1 MKAILIIAH
10 HCILPGAYKGFEEIL
25 DKLHH
30 DLPGTRVAST
40 SLLDLEN
47 DLRTLLRE
55 DVESVTLLP
64 FLLLNGQHA
73 KNDVP
78 RVVAKLQAEFPQIPI
93 SLLPCLGDWKE
104 FANMVVAGLCTAQI
118 DERTDLRSYRR
129 KTKDKYLSSL
139 VSRLSSKSS
148 LFSVELNLEGR
159 NVLVVGGGRIALR
172 KVKTL
177 LPTGARITVVAPQFD
192 PEFDYLRR
200 ENEASPLQTKD
211 ERVSLKN
218 DISLV
223 SRPTLVAMRTKGL
236 RPKCCPLSSLVLE
249 QRPYATDDL
258 RGVFMVFI
266 CTDQPTVNAQVS
278 NDARARR
285 ILVNNACDYLDG
297 DFIVPARMD
306 FGENIAVTV
315 STQGR
320 APSLAKKLKQKIQTE
335 WAEGLEKEE
344 NAFFAQK

>member
-10 HCILPGAYKGFEEIL
+10 HCILPGAYKGFEGIL

-64 FLLLNGQHA
+64 FLLLNGQHT

-78 RVVAKLQAEFPQIPI
+78 RVVAKLQEEFPQIPI
-93 SLLPCLGDWKE
+93 TLMPCLGDWKE
-104 FANMVVAGLCTAQI
+104 FSDMVVAGIRNAQK
-118 DERTDLRSYRR
+118 ETVRQ
-129 KTKDKYLSSL
+129 SSNSTL
-139 VSRLSSKSS
+139 HTTHSTSHTSN
-148 LFSVELNLEGR
+148 LFSIELNLEGR

-177 LPTGARITVVAPQFD
+177 LPTGAHITVVAPQID
-192 PEFDYLRR
+192 PEFTTIP
-200 ENEASPLQTKD
+200 SI
-211 ERVSLKN
+211 VLKN
-218 DISLV
+218 
-223 SRPTLVAMRTKGL
+223 
-236 RPKCCPLSSLVLE
+236 
-249 QRPYATDDL
+249 RPYEPLDL
-258 RGVFMVFI
+258 RGIFMVFI
-266 CTDQPTVNAQVS
+266 CTDKPAVNARVS

-320 APSLAKKLKQKIQTE
+320 APSLAKKLKQKIQSE
-335 WAEGLEKEE
+335 WAEGLEQVEREFGK
-344 NAFFAQK
+344 

>member
-25 DKLHH
+25 DQLHH
-30 DLPGTRVAST
+30 DMPGTRVAST

-47 DLRTLLRE
+47 DLRALLRE

-64 FLLLNGQHA
+64 YLLLNGQHT

-78 RVVAKLQAEFPQIPI
+78 KVVARLQAEYPQIPI
-93 SLLPCLGDWKE
+93 TLLPCLGDWKE
-104 FANMVVAGLCTAQI
+104 FAGMVVSGIRNAQKENKKAHDQNGLAKS
-118 DERTDLRSYRR
+118 DN
-129 KTKDKYLSSL
+129 LSDTLNVVASP
-139 VSRLSSKSS
+139 VGAKQSISSNSNF
-148 LFSVELNLEGR
+148 FSIELNLEGR

-192 PEFDYLRR
+192 PEFKSLDPST
-200 ENEASPLQTKD
+200 SPCGSAQKD
-211 ERVSLKN
+211 SLT
-218 DISLV
+218 SV
-223 SRPTLVAMRTKGL
+223 TLIKRAYE
-236 RPKCCPLSSLVLE
+236 PL
-249 QRPYATDDL
+249 DL
-258 RGVFMVFI
+258 RCVFMVFI

-320 APSLAKKLKQKIQTE
+320 APSLAKKLKQKIQAE
-335 WAEGLEKEE
+335 WAEGLEQVEKEFYE
-344 NAFFAQK
+344 S

>member
-1 MKAILIIAH
+1 M
-10 HCILPGAYKGFEEIL
+10 

-64 FLLLNGQHA
+64 YLLLNGQHT

-78 RVVAKLQAEFPQIPI
+78 KVVAHLQAEFPQIPI
-93 SLLPCLGDWKE
+93 TLLPCLGDWKE
-104 FANMVVAGLCTAQI
+104 FADMVVAGVRSAQMAHSQSAGATSHPKAPQ
-118 DERTDLRSYRR
+118 ERAH
-129 KTKDKYLSSL
+129 SSN
-139 VSRLSSKSS
+139 
-148 LFSVELNLEGR
+148 LFSIELNLEGK

-192 PEFDYLRR
+192 PEF
-200 ENEASPLQTKD
+200 AA
-211 ERVSLKN
+211 
-218 DISLV
+218 
-223 SRPTLVAMRTKGL
+223 RP
-236 RPKCCPLSSLVLE
+236 SLVLKN
-249 QRPYATDDL
+249 RPYEPLDL
-258 RGVFMVFI
+258 RGIFMVFI
-266 CTDQPTVNAQVS
+266 CTDQPAVNAQVS

-320 APSLAKKLKQKIQTE
+320 APSLAKKLKQKIQAD
-335 WAEGLEKEE
+335 WAEGLEQIERNFDK
-344 NAFFAQK
+344 

>member
-25 DKLHH
+25 DRLHH

-64 FLLLNGQHA
+64 YLLLNGQHT

-78 RVVAKLQAEFPQIPI
+78 RVVAKLQVEFPQIPI
-93 SLLPCLGDWKE
+93 TLLPCLGDWKE
-104 FANMVVAGLCTAQI
+104 FSSMVVAGVRSAQL
-118 DERTDLRSYRR
+118 DEKKSAE
-129 KTKDKYLSSL
+129 SL
-139 VSRLSSKSS
+139 VSRPSSNSN
-148 LFSVELNLEGR
+148 LFSIELNLEGR

-177 LPTGARITVVAPQFD
+177 IPTGAHITVVAPQLD
-192 PEFDYLRR
+192 PEFETLKTGDKVPELSRGA
-200 ENEASPLQTKD
+200 EASIT
-211 ERVSLKN
+211 LK
-218 DISLV
+218 
-223 SRPTLVAMRTKGL
+223 K
-236 RPKCCPLSSLVLE
+236 
-249 QRPYATDDL
+249 RPYEPLDL
-258 RGVFMVFI
+258 RCVFMVFI
-266 CTDQPTVNAQVS
+266 CTDQPAVNAQVS

-335 WAEGLEKEE
+335 WAEGLEKVERE
-344 NAFFAQK
+344 FGKS

>member
-1 MKAILIIAH
+1 MKAVLIIAH
-10 HCILPGAYKGFEEIL
+10 HCILPGAYKGFETIL
-25 DKLHH
+25 DRLHH
-30 DLPGTRVAST
+30 DMPGTRVAST

-64 FLLLNGQHA
+64 FLLLNGQHS

-93 SLLPCLGDWKE
+93 TLMPCLGDWKE
-104 FANMVVAGLCTAQI
+104 FANMVVEGVRNAQNAGA
-118 DERTDLRSYRR
+118 RSHE
-129 KTKDKYLSSL
+129 TSNSSL
-139 VSRLSSKSS
+139 KAPLARPHSSS
-148 LFSVELNLEGR
+148 LFSIELNLEDK

-192 PEFDYLRR
+192 PEFESL
-200 ENEASPLQTKD
+200 ASGYSTV
-211 ERVSLKN
+211 VSLK
-218 DISLV
+218 V
-223 SRPTLVAMRTKGL
+223 
-236 RPKCCPLSSLVLE
+236 
-249 QRPYATDDL
+249 RPYEPLDL

-266 CTDQPTVNAQVS
+266 CTDQPAVNAQVS

-320 APSLAKKLKQKIQTE
+320 APSLAKKLKQKIQAE
-335 WAEGLEKEE
+335 WAEGLEQVERDFK
-344 NAFFAQK
+344 

>member
-25 DKLHH
+25 DRLHH

-64 FLLLNGQHA
+64 YLLLNGQHT

-78 RVVAKLQAEFPQIPI
+78 RVVAKLQEEFPQIPI
-93 SLLPCLGDWKE
+93 TLLPCLGDWKE
-104 FANMVVAGLCTAQI
+104 FSSMVVCGIRNAQL
-118 DERTDLRSYRR
+118 DEKKPSE
-129 KTKDKYLSSL
+129 SL
-139 VSRLSSKSS
+139 VSRLSSKTSN
-148 LFSVELNLEGR
+148 LFSIELNLEGR

-177 LPTGARITVVAPQFD
+177 IPTGAHITVVAPQID
-192 PEFDYLRR
+192 PEFETLK
-200 ENEASPLQTKD
+200 AD
-211 ERVSLKN
+211 EPSSITLK
-218 DISLV
+218 
-223 SRPTLVAMRTKGL
+223 
-236 RPKCCPLSSLVLE
+236 
-249 QRPYATDDL
+249 QRPYEPLDL
-258 RGVFMVFI
+258 RCVFMVFI
-266 CTDQPTVNAQVS
+266 CTDQPAVNAQVS

-335 WAEGLEKEE
+335 WAEDLAQIEKDFKKE
-344 NAFFAQK
+344 

>member
-64 FLLLNGQHA
+64 YLLLNGQHS

-78 RVVAKLQAEFPQIPI
+78 KVVAHLQAEFPQIPI
-93 SLLPCLGDWKE
+93 TLLPCLGDWKE
-104 FANMVVAGLCTAQI
+104 FADMVLAGVRNAQTRVCHS
-118 DERTDLRSYRR
+118 ERSEESRAFSDPSTTPNGFAQDD
-129 KTKDKYLSSL
+129 TKVNSI
-139 VSRLSSKSS
+139 
-148 LFSVELNLEGR
+148 ELNLEGR

-192 PEFDYLRR
+192 PEFELLDK
-200 ENEASPLQTKD
+200 NA
-211 ERVSLKN
+211 VVLKN
-218 DISLV
+218 
-223 SRPTLVAMRTKGL
+223 
-236 RPKCCPLSSLVLE
+236 
-249 QRPYATDDL
+249 RPYEPLDL
-258 RGVFMVFI
+258 RSVFMVFI
-266 CTDQPTVNAQVS
+266 CTDQPAVNAQVS

-320 APSLAKKLKQKIQTE
+320 APSLAKKLKQKILAE
-335 WAEGLEKEE
+335 WGEDLARIERESFVK
-344 NAFFAQK
+344 

>member
-10 HCILPGAYKGFEEIL
+10 HCILPGAYKGFEGIL

-55 DVESVTLLP
+55 DVESLTLLP
-64 FLLLNGQHA
+64 FLLLNGQHT

-78 RVVAKLQAEFPQIPI
+78 RVVAKLQEEFPQIPI
-93 SLLPCLGDWKE
+93 TLMPCLGDWKE
-104 FANMVVAGLCTAQI
+104 FAGMVVNGIRKAQ
-118 DERTDLRSYRR
+118 EPRSCAPSSSSVAESRTSN
-129 KTKDKYLSSL
+129 
-139 VSRLSSKSS
+139 
-148 LFSVELNLEGR
+148 LFSIELNIEGR

-177 LPTGARITVVAPQFD
+177 LPTGAHITVVAPQID
-192 PEFDYLRR
+192 PEFTTIP
-200 ENEASPLQTKD
+200 SI
-211 ERVSLKN
+211 VLKN
-218 DISLV
+218 
-223 SRPTLVAMRTKGL
+223 
-236 RPKCCPLSSLVLE
+236 
-249 QRPYATDDL
+249 RPYEPLDL
-258 RGVFMVFI
+258 RGIFMVFI
-266 CTDQPTVNAQVS
+266 CTDKPVVNAQVS

-335 WAEGLEKEE
+335 WADGLEQVEREFK
-344 NAFFAQK
+344 

>member
-1 MKAILIIAH
+1 MKAILIIVH

-78 RVVAKLQAEFPQIPI
+78 RVVARLQAEFPQIPI
-93 SLLPCLGDWKE
+93 TLLPCLGDWKE
-104 FANMVVAGLCTAQI
+104 FGDMVVEGVRNAQI
-118 DERTDLRSYRR
+118 ASSQSTLGSTSPFEPRT
-129 KTKDKYLSSL
+129 SSL
-139 VSRLSSKSS
+139 EPRASNLLSI
-148 LFSVELNLEGR
+148 ELNLEGR
-159 NVLVVGGGRIALR
+159 NVLVVGGGRIAFR

-192 PEFDYLRR
+192 PEF
-200 ENEASPLQTKD
+200 ENLTSKGEARPHTSNLIAI
-211 ERVSLKN
+211 KN
-218 DISLV
+218 
-223 SRPTLVAMRTKGL
+223 
-236 RPKCCPLSSLVLE
+236 
-249 QRPYATDDL
+249 RPYEPLDL

-266 CTDQPTVNAQVS
+266 CTDQPAVNAQVS

-320 APSLAKKLKQKIQTE
+320 APSLAKKLKQKILAE
-335 WAEGLEKEE
+335 WGKELEQVEKD
-344 NAFFAQK
+344 FHI

>member
-10 HCILPGAYKGFEEIL
+10 HCILPGAYKGFEGIL

-64 FLLLNGQHA
+64 FLLLNGQHT

-93 SLLPCLGDWKE
+93 TLMPCLGDWKE
-104 FANMVVAGLCTAQI
+104 FADMVVAGIRNAQVAHSQSTVGATSHLKAPQA
-118 DERTDLRSYRR
+118 RAHASN
-129 KTKDKYLSSL
+129 
-139 VSRLSSKSS
+139 
-148 LFSVELNLEGR
+148 LFSIELNLEGR

-177 LPTGARITVVAPQFD
+177 IPTGAHITVVAPQFD
-192 PEFDYLRR
+192 PEFNAFCRHSER
-200 ENEASPLQTKD
+200 SEESSHFSNSASA
-211 ERVSLKN
+211 ERSLS
-218 DISLV
+218 I
-223 SRPTLVAMRTKGL
+223 TLK
-236 RPKCCPLSSLVLE
+236 
-249 QRPYATDDL
+249 QRPYEPLDL

-266 CTDQPTVNAQVS
+266 CTDKPDVNAQVS

-320 APSLAKKLKQKIQTE
+320 APSLAKKLKQKIQAE
-335 WAEGLEKEE
+335 WAEDLAKIEREFECK
-344 NAFFAQK
+344 

>member
-25 DKLHH
+25 DRLHH

-64 FLLLNGQHA
+64 YLLLNGQHT

-93 SLLPCLGDWKE
+93 TLLPCLGDWKE
-104 FANMVVAGLCTAQI
+104 FSSMVVCGIRNAQNEISQSAAGVTSLLKAPQ
-118 DERTDLRSYRR
+118 ERSH
-129 KTKDKYLSSL
+129 SSN
-139 VSRLSSKSS
+139 
-148 LFSVELNLEGR
+148 LFSIELNLEGR

-177 LPTGARITVVAPQFD
+177 IPTGAHITVVAPQID
-192 PEFDYLRR
+192 PEFSALCRHSER
-200 ENEASPLQTKD
+200 SEESSCFSNSASV
-211 ERVSLKN
+211 E
-218 DISLV
+218 
-223 SRPTLVAMRTKGL
+223 
-236 RPKCCPLSSLVLE
+236 LSSITLK
-249 QRPYATDDL
+249 QRPYEPLDL
-258 RGVFMVFI
+258 RCVFMVFI
-266 CTDQPTVNAQVS
+266 CTDQPAVNAQVS

-335 WAEGLEKEE
+335 WAEDLVQIEKDFKKE
-344 NAFFAQK
+344 

>member
-1 MKAILIIAH
+1 MNAILIIAH
-10 HCILPGAYKGFEEIL
+10 HCILPGAYKGFEAIL
-25 DKLHH
+25 DRLHH

-64 FLLLNGQHA
+64 FLLLNGQHS

-93 SLLPCLGDWKE
+93 TLLPCLGDWKE
-104 FANMVVAGLCTAQI
+104 FSSMVVAGVRNAQI
-118 DERTDLRSYRR
+118 DERTDLRSYRG
-129 KTKDKYLSSL
+129 KTKENNAFVDENHLSSL
-139 VSRLSSKSS
+139 VSRLSSKTSN
-148 LFSVELNLEGR
+148 LFSIELNLEGK
-159 NVLVVGGGRIALR
+159 NVLVVGGGRIAYR

-192 PEFDYLRR
+192 PEFEAL
-200 ENEASPLQTKD
+200 ENSSGQSALDNPF
-211 ERVSLKN
+211 
-218 DISLV
+218 
-223 SRPTLVAMRTKGL
+223 
-236 RPKCCPLSSLVLE
+236 SSLVLKR
-249 QRPYATDDL
+249 RPYEPLDL
-258 RGVFMVFI
+258 RGIFMVFI
-266 CTDQPTVNAQVS
+266 CTDQPAVNAQVS

-320 APSLAKKLKQKIQTE
+320 APSLAKKLKQKIQAE
-335 WAEGLEKEE
+335 WAEGLEQIERDFSKT
-344 NAFFAQK
+344 

>member
-10 HCILPGAYKGFEEIL
+10 HCILPGAYKGFEEIM

-64 FLLLNGQHA
+64 YLLLNGQHT

-78 RVVAKLQAEFPQIPI
+78 KVVAHLQAEFPQIPI
-93 SLLPCLGDWKE
+93 TLLPCLGDWKE
-104 FANMVVAGLCTAQI
+104 FADMVVAGVRSAQTAHSQSATSATSHLKASQ
-118 DERTDLRSYRR
+118 ERAH
-129 KTKDKYLSSL
+129 SSN
-139 VSRLSSKSS
+139 
-148 LFSVELNLEGR
+148 LFSIELNLEGK

-192 PEFDYLRR
+192 PEFESLSSKG
-200 ENEASPLQTKD
+200 EARPQT
-211 ERVSLKN
+211 
-218 DISLV
+218 
-223 SRPTLVAMRTKGL
+223 
-236 RPKCCPLSSLVLE
+236 SSLVTLIN
-249 QRPYATDDL
+249 RPYEPLDL
-258 RGVFMVFI
+258 RGIFMVFI
-266 CTDQPTVNAQVS
+266 CTDQPAVNAQVS
-278 NDARARR
+278 NDAHARR

-320 APSLAKKLKQKIQTE
+320 APSLAKKLKQKIQSD
-335 WAEGLEKEE
+335 WAEGLEQIERD
-344 NAFFAQK
+344 FLL

>member
-1 MKAILIIAH
+1 MKAVLIIAH
-10 HCILPGAYKGFEEIL
+10 HCILPGAYKGFETIL
-25 DKLHH
+25 DRLHH
-30 DLPGTRVAST
+30 DMPGTRVAST
-40 SLLDLEN
+40 ILLDLEN

-64 FLLLNGQHA
+64 FLLLNGQHS

-93 SLLPCLGDWKE
+93 TLMPCLGDWKE
-104 FANMVVAGLCTAQI
+104 FADMVVAGIRNAQ
-118 DERTDLRSYRR
+118 EPRTCG
-129 KTKDKYLSSL
+129 SS
-139 VSRLSSKSS
+139 SSTPAHRTSN
-148 LFSVELNLEGR
+148 LFSIEVNLEGK

-192 PEFDYLRR
+192 PEFDALKSG
-200 ENEASPLQTKD
+200 ESASSIT
-211 ERVSLKN
+211 LKN
-218 DISLV
+218 
-223 SRPTLVAMRTKGL
+223 
-236 RPKCCPLSSLVLE
+236 
-249 QRPYATDDL
+249 RPYEPLDL
-258 RGVFMVFI
+258 RGIFMVFI
-266 CTDQPTVNAQVS
+266 CTDQPAVNAQVS

-320 APSLAKKLKQKIQTE
+320 APSLAKKLKQKIQTD
-335 WAEGLEKEE
+335 WAEGLEQIERDFK
-344 NAFFAQK
+344 

>member
-64 FLLLNGQHA
+64 YLLLNGQHS

-93 SLLPCLGDWKE
+93 TLLPCLGDWKE
-104 FANMVVAGLCTAQI
+104 FSSMVVAGVRNAQI

-129 KTKDKYLSSL
+129 KTKENNAFVDENHLSSL
-139 VSRLSSKSS
+139 VSRLSSKTSN
-148 LFSVELNLEGR
+148 LFSIELNLEGK

-192 PEFDYLRR
+192 PEF
-200 ENEASPLQTKD
+200 
-211 ERVSLKN
+211 
-218 DISLV
+218 SLV
-223 SRPTLVAMRTKGL
+223 SR
-236 RPKCCPLSSLVLE
+236 LSSLVLIN
-249 QRPYATDDL
+249 RPYEPLDL
-258 RGVFMVFI
+258 RGIFMVFI
-266 CTDQPTVNAQVS
+266 CTDQPAVNAQVS

-320 APSLAKKLKQKIQTE
+320 APSLAKKLKQKIQAE
-335 WAEGLEKEE
+335 WGDGLEQVERDFSKT
-344 NAFFAQK
+344 

>member
-64 FLLLNGQHA
+64 YLLLNGQHS

-78 RVVAKLQAEFPQIPI
+78 RVVARLQAEFPQIPI
-93 SLLPCLGDWKE
+93 TLLPCLGDWKE
-104 FANMVVAGLCTAQI
+104 FSDMVVAGVRNAEIKNEKIKNELQN
-118 DERTDLRSYRR
+118 EGH
-129 KTKDKYLSSL
+129 
-139 VSRLSSKSS
+139 SRASS
-148 LFSVELNLEGR
+148 LFSIELNLEGR

-192 PEFDYLRR
+192 PEFH
-200 ENEASPLQTKD
+200 
-211 ERVSLKN
+211 SLEQSAKGDDN
-218 DISLV
+218 VAFPNARDLTPV
-223 SRPTLVAMRTKGL
+223 TLVN
-236 RPKCCPLSSLVLE
+236 
-249 QRPYATDDL
+249 RPYEPLDL

-266 CTDQPTVNAQVS
+266 CTDQPAVNAQVS

-297 DFIVPARMD
+297 DFIVPARMN

-320 APSLAKKLKQKIQTE
+320 APSLAKKLKQKIQTS
-335 WAEGLEKEE
+335 WGADLSQLEREFE
-344 NAFFAQK
+344 DSSLN

>member
-25 DKLHH
+25 DRLHH

-64 FLLLNGQHA
+64 YLLLNGQHT

-93 SLLPCLGDWKE
+93 TLLPCLGDWKE
-104 FANMVVAGLCTAQI
+104 FSSMVVCGIRNAQL
-118 DERTDLRSYRR
+118 DERTLAEASYRR
-129 KTKDKYLSSL
+129 KTKENNALVEENHLSSL
-139 VSRLSSKSS
+139 VSRLSSKTSN
-148 LFSVELNLEGR
+148 LFAIELNLEGR

-177 LPTGARITVVAPQFD
+177 IPTGAHITVVAPQFD
-192 PEFDYLRR
+192 PEFETLKTGDKVPELSRGA
-200 ENEASPLQTKD
+200 EASIT
-211 ERVSLKN
+211 LK
-218 DISLV
+218 
-223 SRPTLVAMRTKGL
+223 
-236 RPKCCPLSSLVLE
+236 
-249 QRPYATDDL
+249 QRPYEPLDL
-258 RGVFMVFI
+258 RCVFMVFI
-266 CTDQPTVNAQVS
+266 CTDQPAVNAQVS

-335 WAEGLEKEE
+335 WADDLMQIEKDFKKE
-344 NAFFAQK
+344 

>member
-25 DKLHH
+25 DRLHH

-64 FLLLNGQHA
+64 YLLLNGQHT

-78 RVVAKLQAEFPQIPI
+78 RVVAKLQEEFPQIPI
-93 SLLPCLGDWKE
+93 TLLPCLGDWKE
-104 FANMVVAGLCTAQI
+104 FSSMVVCGIRNAQNEISQSAAGVTSLLKAPQ
-118 DERTDLRSYRR
+118 ERSH
-129 KTKDKYLSSL
+129 SSN
-139 VSRLSSKSS
+139 
-148 LFSVELNLEGR
+148 LFSIELNLEGR

-177 LPTGARITVVAPQFD
+177 IPTGAHITVVAPQID
-192 PEFDYLRR
+192 PEFEMLK
-200 ENEASPLQTKD
+200 AD
-211 ERVSLKN
+211 EPSSITLK
-218 DISLV
+218 
-223 SRPTLVAMRTKGL
+223 
-236 RPKCCPLSSLVLE
+236 
-249 QRPYATDDL
+249 QRPYEPLDL
-258 RGVFMVFI
+258 RCVFMVFI
-266 CTDQPTVNAQVS
+266 CTDQPAVNAQVS

-320 APSLAKKLKQKIQTE
+320 APSLAKKLKQKIQTD
-335 WAEGLEKEE
+335 WAEDLVQIEK
-344 NAFFAQK
+344 AFKKE

>member
-25 DKLHH
+25 DRLHH

-64 FLLLNGQHA
+64 YLLLNGQHT

-78 RVVAKLQAEFPQIPI
+78 RVVAKLQEEFSQIPI
-93 SLLPCLGDWKE
+93 TLLPCLGDWKE
-104 FANMVVAGLCTAQI
+104 FSSMVVAGVRNAQL
-118 DERTDLRSYRR
+118 DERTLAEASCRR
-129 KTKDKYLSSL
+129 KTKENNALVEENHLSSL
-139 VSRLSSKSS
+139 VSRPSSNSN
-148 LFSVELNLEGR
+148 LFSIELNLEGR

-177 LPTGARITVVAPQFD
+177 IPTGAHITVVAPQFD
-192 PEFDYLRR
+192 PEFETLK
-200 ENEASPLQTKD
+200 AD
-211 ERVSLKN
+211 EPSSITLK
-218 DISLV
+218 
-223 SRPTLVAMRTKGL
+223 
-236 RPKCCPLSSLVLE
+236 
-249 QRPYATDDL
+249 QRPYEPLDL
-258 RGVFMVFI
+258 RCVFMVFI
-266 CTDQPTVNAQVS
+266 CTDQPAVNAQVS

-320 APSLAKKLKQKIQTE
+320 APSLAKKLKQKIQTD
-335 WAEGLEKEE
+335 WAENLVQIEK
-344 NAFFAQK
+344 AFKKE

>member
-1 MKAILIIAH
+1 MKAILIIVH

-64 FLLLNGQHA
+64 YLLLNGQHS

-78 RVVAKLQAEFPQIPI
+78 RVVAKLQEEFPQIPI
-93 SLLPCLGDWKE
+93 TLLPCLGDWKE
-104 FANMVVAGLCTAQI
+104 FADMVVAGIRNAQKPRSCAPSSSSAP
-118 DERTDLRSYRR
+118 EHRTSN
-129 KTKDKYLSSL
+129 
-139 VSRLSSKSS
+139 
-148 LFSVELNLEGR
+148 LFSIEVNLEGK

-192 PEFDYLRR
+192 PEFDALKSG
-200 ENEASPLQTKD
+200 EQASLI
-211 ERVSLKN
+211 VLKN
-218 DISLV
+218 
-223 SRPTLVAMRTKGL
+223 
-236 RPKCCPLSSLVLE
+236 
-249 QRPYATDDL
+249 RPYEPLDL
-258 RGVFMVFI
+258 RGIFMVFI
-266 CTDQPTVNAQVS
+266 CTDQPAVNAQVS

-335 WAEGLEKEE
+335 WAEGLEQVERD
-344 NAFFAQK
+344 FLH

>member
-10 HCILPGAYKGFEEIL
+10 HCILPGAYKGFEEIM

-55 DVESVTLLP
+55 DVEMVTLLP
-64 FLLLNGQHA
+64 YLLLNGQHSR
-73 KNDVP
+73 NDVP
-78 RVVAKLQAEFPQIPI
+78 RVVAKLQAEYPQIPI
-93 SLLPCLGDWKE
+93 TLLPCLGDWKE
-104 FANMVVAGLCTAQI
+104 FGRMVVDGVRSAQQ
-118 DERTDLRSYRR
+118 ERASA
-129 KTKDKYLSSL
+129 SSSDSGC
-139 VSRLSSKSS
+139 VERAIQDSRTRKSS

-192 PEFDYLRR
+192 PEFETFDANVVTLKKRIY
-200 ENEASPLQTKD
+200 EPL
-211 ERVSLKN
+211 
-218 DISLV
+218 
-223 SRPTLVAMRTKGL
+223 
-236 RPKCCPLSSLVLE
+236 
-249 QRPYATDDL
+249 DL
-258 RGVFMVFI
+258 RGIFMVFI
-266 CTDQPTVNAQVS
+266 CTDQPAVNANVS

-320 APSLAKKLKQKIQTE
+320 APSLAKKLKQKIQAE
-335 WAEGLEKEE
+335 WADGLEQVEHDFL
-344 NAFFAQK
+344 NS

>member
-25 DKLHH
+25 DQLHH
-30 DLPGTRVAST
+30 DMPGTRVAST

-47 DLRTLLRE
+47 DLRALLRE

-64 FLLLNGQHA
+64 YLLLNGQHT

-78 RVVAKLQAEFPQIPI
+78 KVVARLQAEYPQIPI
-93 SLLPCLGDWKE
+93 TLLPCLGDWKE
-104 FANMVVAGLCTAQI
+104 FAGMVVDGVRNAQVGMCRS
-118 DERTDLRSYRR
+118 ERSEESRCSLDPSATPDSTDFGSRMTGFAQDDAKMLRAHASNF
-129 KTKDKYLSSL
+129 
-139 VSRLSSKSS
+139 
-148 LFSVELNLEGR
+148 FSIELNLEGR

-192 PEFDYLRR
+192 PEFESLQSADKVAELSRR
-200 ENEASPLQTKD
+200 AESASIT
-211 ERVSLKN
+211 LK
-218 DISLV
+218 
-223 SRPTLVAMRTKGL
+223 T
-236 RPKCCPLSSLVLE
+236 
-249 QRPYATDDL
+249 RPYEPLDL
-258 RGVFMVFI
+258 RGIFMVFI

-278 NDARARR
+278 NDAHARR

-335 WAEGLEKEE
+335 WAEGLEQVEKEVYE
-344 NAFFAQK
+344 S

>member
-78 RVVAKLQAEFPQIPI
+78 RVVARLQAEFPQIPI
-93 SLLPCLGDWKE
+93 TLLPCLGDWKE
-104 FANMVVAGLCTAQI
+104 FGDMVVEGVRNAQI
-118 DERTDLRSYRR
+118 A
-129 KTKDKYLSSL
+129 SSQSTL
-139 VSRLSSKSS
+139 GSTS
-148 LFSVELNLEGR
+148 LFEPRTSNLEPRASNLLSIELNLEGR

-192 PEFDYLRR
+192 PEF
-200 ENEASPLQTKD
+200 ENLTSKGGARLHASHLIA
-211 ERVSLKN
+211 LKN
-218 DISLV
+218 
-223 SRPTLVAMRTKGL
+223 
-236 RPKCCPLSSLVLE
+236 
-249 QRPYATDDL
+249 RPYEPLDL
-258 RGVFMVFI
+258 RGIFMVFI
-266 CTDQPTVNAQVS
+266 CTDQPAVNAQVS

-315 STQGR
+315 STQGH
-320 APSLAKKLKQKIQTE
+320 APSLAKMLKKKIQAE
-335 WAEGLEKEE
+335 WGGGLERVERDFNSGK
-344 NAFFAQK
+344 F

>member
-25 DKLHH
+25 DQLHH
-30 DLPGTRVAST
+30 DMPGTRVAST

-47 DLRTLLRE
+47 DLRALLRE

-64 FLLLNGQHA
+64 YLLLNGQHT

-78 RVVAKLQAEFPQIPI
+78 KVVARLQAEYPQIPI
-93 SLLPCLGDWKE
+93 TLLPCLGDWKE
-104 FANMVVAGLCTAQI
+104 FAGMVVSGIRNAQKENKKAHDQNGLAKS
-118 DERTDLRSYRR
+118 DN
-129 KTKDKYLSSL
+129 LSDTLNVVASP
-139 VSRLSSKSS
+139 VGAKQSISSNSNF
-148 LFSVELNLEGR
+148 FSIELNLEGR

-192 PEFDYLRR
+192 PEFESLDSLTTPDSRMTGSAQKDSLTSVTLIKRAY
-200 ENEASPLQTKD
+200 EPL
-211 ERVSLKN
+211 
-218 DISLV
+218 
-223 SRPTLVAMRTKGL
+223 
-236 RPKCCPLSSLVLE
+236 
-249 QRPYATDDL
+249 DL
-258 RGVFMVFI
+258 RGIFMVFI

-335 WAEGLEKEE
+335 WAEGLEQVEKEFYE
-344 NAFFAQK
+344 S

>member
-1 MKAILIIAH
+1 MKAVLIIAH

-25 DKLHH
+25 DRLHH
-30 DLPGTRVAST
+30 DMPGTRVAST

-64 FLLLNGQHA
+64 YLLLNGQHT

-78 RVVAKLQAEFPQIPI
+78 KVVAHLQAEFPQIPI
-93 SLLPCLGDWKE
+93 TLLPCLGDWKE
-104 FANMVVAGLCTAQI
+104 FSNMVVCGLRNAQI
-118 DERTDLRSYRR
+118 DERTPTDAGYRR
-129 KTKDKYLSSL
+129 MTKENNG
-139 VSRLSSKSS
+139 VVEGNHLSSKTSN
-148 LFSVELNLEGR
+148 LFSIELNLEGR
-159 NVLVVGGGRIALR
+159 NVLVVGGGSIALR

-192 PEFDYLRR
+192 PEFETLRR
-200 ENEASPLQTKD
+200 KNEAPPFVYSLSP
-211 ERVSLKN
+211 
-218 DISLV
+218 I
-223 SRPTLVAMRTKGL
+223 
-236 RPKCCPLSSLVLE
+236 VLIK
-249 QRPYATDDL
+249 RPYESLDL
-258 RGVFMVFI
+258 RGIFMVFI
-266 CTDQPTVNAQVS
+266 CTDQPAVNAQVS

-285 ILVNNACDYLDG
+285 ILVNNACDYRDG

-335 WAEGLEKEE
+335 WAEGLTQVERE
-344 NAFFAQK
+344 FQKKR

>member
-1 MKAILIIAH
+1 MKAVLIIAH
-10 HCILPGAYKGFEEIL
+10 HCILPGAYKGFETIL
-25 DKLHH
+25 DRLHH
-30 DLPGTRVAST
+30 DMPGTRVAST

-64 FLLLNGQHA
+64 FLLLNGRHS
-73 KNDVP
+73 KNDIP

-93 SLLPCLGDWKE
+93 SLMPCLGDWKE
-104 FANMVVAGLCTAQI
+104 FADMVVSGVRNAQVAHSQSTVGATSHLKAPQA
-118 DERTDLRSYRR
+118 RAHASN
-129 KTKDKYLSSL
+129 
-139 VSRLSSKSS
+139 
-148 LFSVELNLEGR
+148 LFSIELNLEGK

-192 PEFDYLRR
+192 PEF
-200 ENEASPLQTKD
+200 
-211 ERVSLKN
+211 
-218 DISLV
+218 SLV
-223 SRPTLVAMRTKGL
+223 SR
-236 RPKCCPLSSLVLE
+236 LSSLVLIN
-249 QRPYATDDL
+249 RPYEPLDL
-258 RGVFMVFI
+258 RGIFMVFI
-266 CTDQPTVNAQVS
+266 CTDQPAVNAQVS

-320 APSLAKKLKQKIQTE
+320 APSLAKKLKQKIQAE
-335 WAEGLEKEE
+335 WAEGLEQIERDF
-344 NAFFAQK
+344 N

>member
-78 RVVAKLQAEFPQIPI
+78 RVVARLQAEFPQISI
-93 SLLPCLGDWKE
+93 TLLPCLGDWKE
-104 FANMVVAGLCTAQI
+104 FGDMVVEGVRNAQI
-118 DERTDLRSYRR
+118 ASSQSTLGSTSPFEPRT
-129 KTKDKYLSSL
+129 SSL
-139 VSRLSSKSS
+139 EPRASNLLSI
-148 LFSVELNLEGR
+148 ELNLEGR
-159 NVLVVGGGRIALR
+159 NVLVVGGGRIAFR

-192 PEFDYLRR
+192 PEF
-200 ENEASPLQTKD
+200 ENLTSKGEARPHTSNLIAI
-211 ERVSLKN
+211 KN
-218 DISLV
+218 
-223 SRPTLVAMRTKGL
+223 
-236 RPKCCPLSSLVLE
+236 
-249 QRPYATDDL
+249 RPYEPLDL
-258 RGVFMVFI
+258 RGIFMVFI
-266 CTDQPTVNAQVS
+266 CTDQPAVNAQVS

-320 APSLAKKLKQKIQTE
+320 APSLAKKLKQKILAE
-335 WAEGLEKEE
+335 WGKELEQVEKE
-344 NAFFAQK
+344 FHI

>member
-10 HCILPGAYKGFEEIL
+10 HCILPGAYKGFEGIL

-64 FLLLNGQHA
+64 YLLLNGQHS

-78 RVVAKLQAEFPQIPI
+78 RVVAKLQEEFPQIPI
-93 SLLPCLGDWKE
+93 TLLPCLGDWKE
-104 FANMVVAGLCTAQI
+104 FANMVVAGIRNAQHEI
-118 DERTDLRSYRR
+118 NSERDCFVEQSSPRN
-129 KTKDKYLSSL
+129 DKSLDDNASSSHL
-139 VSRLSSKSS
+139 EPRASS
-148 LFSVELNLEGR
+148 LFSIELNLEGK

-192 PEFDYLRR
+192 PEF
-200 ENEASPLQTKD
+200 
-211 ERVSLKN
+211 
-218 DISLV
+218 SLV
-223 SRPTLVAMRTKGL
+223 SRLPIGDNIHYGAKPRVSYI
-236 RPKCCPLSSLVLE
+236 SSLVLIN
-249 QRPYATDDL
+249 RPYEPLDL
-258 RGVFMVFI
+258 RGIFMVFI
-266 CTDQPTVNAQVS
+266 CTDQPAVNAQVS

-335 WAEGLEKEE
+335 WAEGLEQVERE
-344 NAFFAQK
+344 FLNS

>member
-25 DKLHH
+25 DRLHH

-64 FLLLNGQHA
+64 YLLLNGQHS

-93 SLLPCLGDWKE
+93 TLLPCLGDWKE
-104 FANMVVAGLCTAQI
+104 FSSMVVCGIRNAQI
-118 DERTDLRSYRR
+118 DERTPSE
-129 KTKDKYLSSL
+129 SL
-139 VSRLSSKSS
+139 VSRPSSNSN
-148 LFSVELNLEGR
+148 LFSIELNLEGR
-159 NVLVVGGGRIALR
+159 KVLVVGGGRIALR

-177 LPTGARITVVAPQFD
+177 IPTGAHITVIAPQFD
-192 PEFDYLRR
+192 PEFEMLK
-200 ENEASPLQTKD
+200 AD
-211 ERVSLKN
+211 EPSSITLK
-218 DISLV
+218 
-223 SRPTLVAMRTKGL
+223 
-236 RPKCCPLSSLVLE
+236 
-249 QRPYATDDL
+249 QRPYEPLDL
-258 RGVFMVFI
+258 RCVFMVFI
-266 CTDQPTVNAQVS
+266 CTDQPAVNAQVS

-335 WAEGLEKEE
+335 WGDDLVQIEREFGK
-344 NAFFAQK
+344 

>member
-10 HCILPGAYKGFEEIL
+10 HCILPGAYKGFEEIM

-64 FLLLNGQHA
+64 YLLLNGQHT

-78 RVVAKLQAEFPQIPI
+78 KVVAHLQAEFPQIPI
-93 SLLPCLGDWKE
+93 TLLPCLGDWKE
-104 FANMVVAGLCTAQI
+104 FADMVVAGVRSAQTAHSQSATSATSHLKAPQ
-118 DERTDLRSYRR
+118 ERAH
-129 KTKDKYLSSL
+129 SSN
-139 VSRLSSKSS
+139 
-148 LFSVELNLEGR
+148 LFSIELNLEGK

-192 PEFDYLRR
+192 PEF
-200 ENEASPLQTKD
+200 K
-211 ERVSLKN
+211 SLDSSTTPNGSAQN
-218 DISLV
+218 D
-223 SRPTLVAMRTKGL
+223 TLTSVTL
-236 RPKCCPLSSLVLE
+236 IN
-249 QRPYATDDL
+249 RPYEQLDL
-258 RGVFMVFI
+258 RGIFMVFI
-266 CTDQPTVNAQVS
+266 CTDQPAVNAQVS
-278 NDARARR
+278 NDAHARR

-335 WAEGLEKEE
+335 WAEGLEQIERD
-344 NAFFAQK
+344 FLL

>member
-10 HCILPGAYKGFEEIL
+10 HCILPGAYKGFEGIL

-64 FLLLNGQHA
+64 FLLLNGQHT

-93 SLLPCLGDWKE
+93 TLLPCLGDWKE
-104 FANMVVAGLCTAQI
+104 FSSMVVCGIRNAQI
-118 DERTDLRSYRR
+118 ENSQSSAGATPYPKAPQERAHRSN
-129 KTKDKYLSSL
+129 
-139 VSRLSSKSS
+139 
-148 LFSVELNLEGR
+148 LFSIEVNLEGR

-177 LPTGARITVVAPQFD
+177 IPTGARITVVAPQFD
-192 PEFDYLRR
+192 PEFENLRR
-200 ENEASPLQTKD
+200 KNEASPLQTKD
-211 ERVSLKN
+211 ESSFQGIDSSIVYSLSSIVLK
-218 DISLV
+218 
-223 SRPTLVAMRTKGL
+223 SRPYE
-236 RPKCCPLSSLVLE
+236 PL
-249 QRPYATDDL
+249 DL
-258 RGVFMVFI
+258 RGIFMVFI
-266 CTDQPTVNAQVS
+266 CTDKPDINAQVS

-335 WAEGLEKEE
+335 WAEGLEQIEREFDK
-344 NAFFAQK
+344 